1 MEIISRKSQQ
11 KHNIIIKTN
20 QEQGDEESDEP
31 SDPNISPVVLVT
43 VDSRERI
50 HQSKTKESENQQR
63 SQQWSSSQV
72 DHVVDITLKRII
84 SLTISLHS

>member
-1 MEIISRKSQQ
+1 M
-11 KHNIIIKTN
+11 IKTN

-31 SDPNISPVVLVT
+31 SDPDISPVVLVT

-50 HQSKTKESENQQR
+50 HQSKTQESENQQR

-72 DHVVDITLKRII
+72 DHVVNVTLKRII
-84 SLTISLHS
+84 SSKISLPSYTNYFT